1 VAASPVPAPHH
12 LNSHHRETVAQIF
25 RHPTSHNIEWH
36 LVLSLLNAVGT
47 VHETHKGNI
56 LVTVAGET
64 ETFEPRHKDIDAEQ
78 LANLRRLLRKT
89 GYDPE
94 EVPA

>member
-1 VAASPVPAPHH
+1 MGAPEH

-36 LVLSLLNAVGT
+36 QVLSLLNALGT

-64 ETFEPRHKDIDAEQ
+64 ETFEPRHKDIDTEQ
-78 LANLRRLLRKT
+78 LASLRRLLRRT
-89 GYDPE
+89 GYDPA
-94 EVPA
+94 EVSA